1 MKVDVY
7 ERFWLW
13 CSGALIVA
21 FLAAI
26 GLAAG
31 LQAVHPP
38 SHVETVD
45 PRRVRT
51 DTDFAQPRVETR
63 QDGSVLV
70 VAVAELYQFRPGTMR
85 VPAGVP
91 VTFRITSPDV
101 IHGFQIVNTNV
112 NAMVAPGYVSQLTV
126 TFEKP
131 GEYLVLCNE
140 YCGLSHHLM
149 QSRLLV
155 EERAQ

>member
-1 MKVDVY
+1 VRVDLY

-13 CSGALIVA
+13 CSAALIAA

-26 GLAAG
+26 GLSAA

-38 SHVETVD
+38 SHVETID
-45 PRRVRT
+45 PTRVRT
-51 DTDFAQPRVETR
+51 DTEFADPRVER
-63 QDGSVLV
+63 RDDGSMLV
-70 VAVAELYQFRPGTMR
+70 VAVAELYQFRPGTIR

-101 IHGFQIVNTNV
+101 IHGFQIVGTNV
-112 NAMVAPGYVSQLTV
+112 NVMVAPGYVSQLTV
-126 TFEKP
+126 TFDTP
-131 GEYLVLCNE
+131 GEYLALCNE

-149 QSRLLV
+149 QSRLVV
-155 EERAQ
+155 EERAP

>member
-1 MKVDVY
+1 VKVDLY
-7 ERFWLW
+7 ERFWLFV
-13 CSGALIVA
+13 SGALIVA
-21 FLAAI
+21 FLGAI
-26 GLAAG
+26 GLAAA
-31 LQAVHPP
+31 LRSVHPP

-45 PRRVRT
+45 PTRVRT
-51 DTDFAQPRVETR
+51 DTEFAHPRVETR
-63 QDGSVLV
+63 DDGSVLV
-70 VAVAELYQFRPGTMR
+70 IAVAELYQFLPGTIR

-112 NAMVAPGYVSQLTV
+112 NTMVAPGYVSQLTV
-126 TFEKP
+126 TFDRA

-149 QSRLLV
+149 QSRVVV
-155 EERAQ
+155 EESP